1 MTPEDEGGGAGGTD
15 AGGGGGAPAV
25 REIESDYLSSFTSLL
40 ERFPPQLRPGDEG
53 GGGDGDGD
61 GDFLNFVTWYCEQQD
76 LLQKRCGLGIQQ

>member
-15 AGGGGGAPAV
+15 AGSGGGAPAV

-61 GDFLNFVTWYCEQQD
+61 GGRSTEATGMRDSED
-76 LLQKRCGLGIQQ
+76 LVSFNG